1 MLMMIVSV
9 VVVFVTVSVFVV
21 DYVVVDYVVVD
32 ADCVMDSIN
41 QLHKEDNVVKLYWNG
56 MVIVKLIAG

>member
-9 VVVFVTVSVFVV
+9 VVVFVTVSVF
-21 DYVVVDYVVVD
+21 VVDYVVVD